1 MIRAKYITI
10 VVLIVAVVYL
20 VATRDL
26 SKGPAEVSRSSD
38 ASIAVL
44 PFVVMATGDE
54 RIESLVAEFHNA
66 LQSELQKI
74 PNLGVTL
81 ATVSSVMEGES
92 LDAHPAVGRIG
103 VNLILEGSLQL
114 TNDRVRV
121 WAQLIDRDTHLW
133 VKSYDRSVDGL
144 GTIPREIAREIAGK
158 IG

>member
-54 RIESLVAEFHNA
+54 RIESLR
-66 LQSELQKI
+66 SGPQKSDSAI
-74 PNLGVTL
+74 RWN
-81 ATVSSVMEGES
+81 
-92 LDAHPAVGRIG
+92 PA
-103 VNLILEGSLQL
+103 
-114 TNDRVRV
+114 
-121 WAQLIDRDTHLW
+121 
-133 VKSYDRSVDGL
+133 
-144 GTIPREIAREIAGK
+144 
-158 IG
+158 

>member
-1 MIRAKYITI
+1 MNRAKDITI

-20 VATRDL
+20 VATRDW
-26 SKGPAEVSRSSD
+26 SKGPAD

-44 PFVVMATGDE
+44 PFVEMGTGDE
-54 RIESLVAEFHNA
+54 RTESLVAEFHNA

-74 PNLGVTL
+74 PDLGVTL